1 MVPVYLDIPD
11 GNEAA
16 RALVEE
22 HGMQA
27 EFETARMYR
36 GKAPELNLEMT
47 FGITSFEL
55 G

>member
-1 MVPVYLDIPD
+1 
-11 GNEAA
+11 
-16 RALVEE
+16 
-22 HGMQA
+22 MQA